1 MPVASRGGPDRD
13 GRALRHP
20 HDDQALV
27 RREAKEREALVLEV
41 SWLALPPVRARAKR
55 LALDDTAGTRTKEQA
70 SPRGGRVIGRDED
83 QPARHAEARK
93 ARERA
98 LGKTRGKKNVVYC
111 KNLGNKKPSLD
122 VAAFLRRAISYWY
135 RRLRLRR
142 RLVLTC
148 TFLEI
153 PFVSR
158 VARRLHRFPRRRSA
172 VQCRRSPFPPTMRTC
187 SSGGASALSFSS
199 PG

>member
-1 MPVASRGGPDRD
+1 MTRRPSVASRGGPDRD

-41 SWLALPPVRARAKR
+41 SWLALPRVRARAKR

-98 LGKTRGKKNVVYC
+98 LGKTRGKKNVVYEYC
-111 KNLGNKKPSLD
+111 KNLGNKKLLSTSPPSSD
-122 VAAFLRRAISYWY
+122 A
-135 RRLRLRR
+135 
-142 RLVLTC
+142 
-148 TFLEI
+148 
-153 PFVSR
+153 
-158 VARRLHRFPRRRSA
+158 RFPTGTVA
-172 VQCRRSPFPPTMRTC
+172 FVFDVV
-187 SSGGASALSFSS
+187 SFSPAFS
-199 PG
+199 